1 MNKHLKL
8 FSALLVLMLFA
19 PVSMFVCPADAEAA
33 QTLVENSW
41 RYEGGQLVSDDASS
55 EEDGIALLSMDALPD
70 GVTAQGIDVS
80 EHQGRIDWDAVK
92 ASGIDFAILRVGFGA
107 PSFGGRVDY
116 QFNRNIS
123 ECERLGIP
131 YGVYV
136 YSYAF
141 DNQQAADEASM
152 VINCLSGHNP
162 RLPVYYDLEDNSII
176 ANGRQTG
183 IALRAQVFCNRISAA
198 GYEPGI
204 YASLNWFNNILT
216 DSVFKSSSWDHWI
229 AQYNSQCDYTGNYS
243 FWQYKSNG
251 KVPGI
256 NGNVDMN
263 YAYVDVSLY
272 HWQLIDST
280 WYYAASN
287 GKAYTGWLFQSG
299 TWYWLEPDV
308 GGAMATGLHEC
319 NGSLYWF
326 NSSGAMATGWQ
337 NIDGKYYFLKDSGA
351 MEGTTFT
358 KDETQYTINADG
370 SLANAKKK
378 KNTGGGAYTLAFLD
392 ADTQAMADS
401 LNELK
406 ADAFDGDEEEDY
418 YDDDKKDYD
427 KDASFILNGKLQQ
440 IAEHRLAM
448 ARSKGYGSS
457 RIPDEGTLDDYL
469 KSIGESTARRHTEIY
484 LINCDDVTQAEE
496 KLLRNHDSDE
506 KKRVDR
512 VIYYKEMGVAHQ
524 QVGDKHY
531 YMIILMR

>member
-1 MNKHLKL
+1 MKDRNLWMKKEEKRTAPGLKGALKAVLGHKIVRLAGIAGVSLL
-8 FSALLVLMLFA
+8 FSA
-19 PVSMFVCPADAEAA
+19 SAA
-33 QTLVENSW
+33 QTVLADDAGVWQPVENGYYLVGMDGSYLTGW
-41 RYEGGQLVSDDASS
+41 QQMGGKWYLLGA
-55 EEDGIALLSMDALPD
+55 DGLMKT
-70 GVTAQGIDVS
+70 GWEQ
-80 EHQGRIDWDAVK
+80 E
-92 ASGIDFAILRVGFGA
+92 
-107 PSFGGRVDY
+107 
-116 QFNRNIS
+116 
-123 ECERLGIP
+123 
-131 YGVYV
+131 
-136 YSYAF
+136 
-141 DNQQAADEASM
+141 
-152 VINCLSGHNP
+152 
-162 RLPVYYDLEDNSII
+162 
-176 ANGRQTG
+176 NG
-183 IALRAQVFCNRISAA
+183 
-198 GYEPGI
+198 
-204 YASLNWFNNILT
+204 
-216 DSVFKSSSWDHWI
+216 
-229 AQYNSQCDYTGNYS
+229 
-243 FWQYKSNG
+243 
-251 KVPGI
+251 
-256 NGNVDMN
+256 
-263 YAYVDVSLY
+263 
-272 HWQLIDST
+272 T
-280 WYYAASN
+280 WYYLQ
-287 GKAYTGWLFQSG
+287 G
-299 TWYWLEPDV
+299 D
-308 GGAMATGLHEC
+308 
-319 NGSLYWF
+319 
-326 NSSGAMATGWQ
+326 GAMATGWQ

-401 LNELK
+401 LNELT

>member
-1 MNKHLKL
+1 MKDRNLWMKKEEKRTAPGLKGALKAVLGHKIVRLAGIAGVSLL
-8 FSALLVLMLFA
+8 FSA
-19 PVSMFVCPADAEAA
+19 SAA
-33 QTLVENSW
+33 QTVLADDAGVWQPVENGYYLVGMDGSYLTGW
-41 RYEGGQLVSDDASS
+41 QQMGGKWYLLGA
-55 EEDGIALLSMDALPD
+55 DGLMKT
-70 GVTAQGIDVS
+70 GWEQ
-80 EHQGRIDWDAVK
+80 E
-92 ASGIDFAILRVGFGA
+92 
-107 PSFGGRVDY
+107 
-116 QFNRNIS
+116 
-123 ECERLGIP
+123 
-131 YGVYV
+131 
-136 YSYAF
+136 
-141 DNQQAADEASM
+141 
-152 VINCLSGHNP
+152 
-162 RLPVYYDLEDNSII
+162 
-176 ANGRQTG
+176 NG
-183 IALRAQVFCNRISAA
+183 
-198 GYEPGI
+198 
-204 YASLNWFNNILT
+204 
-216 DSVFKSSSWDHWI
+216 
-229 AQYNSQCDYTGNYS
+229 
-243 FWQYKSNG
+243 
-251 KVPGI
+251 
-256 NGNVDMN
+256 
-263 YAYVDVSLY
+263 
-272 HWQLIDST
+272 T
-280 WYYAASN
+280 WYYLQ
-287 GKAYTGWLFQSG
+287 G
-299 TWYWLEPDV
+299 D
-308 GGAMATGLHEC
+308 
-319 NGSLYWF
+319 
-326 NSSGAMATGWQ
+326 GAMATGWQ

-351 MEGTTFT
+351 MEGATFT

-392 ADTQAMADS
+392 GDTQAMAGS

>member
-1 MNKHLKL
+1 MKDRNLWMKKEEKRTAPGLKRALKAVLGHKIVRLAGIAGVSLL
-8 FSALLVLMLFA
+8 FSA
-19 PVSMFVCPADAEAA
+19 SGA
-33 QTLVENSW
+33 QTVLADDAGVWQPVENGYYLVGMDGSYLTGW
-41 RYEGGQLVSDDASS
+41 QQMGGKWYLLGA
-55 EEDGIALLSMDALPD
+55 DGLMKT
-70 GVTAQGIDVS
+70 GWEQ
-80 EHQGRIDWDAVK
+80 E
-92 ASGIDFAILRVGFGA
+92 
-107 PSFGGRVDY
+107 
-116 QFNRNIS
+116 
-123 ECERLGIP
+123 
-131 YGVYV
+131 
-136 YSYAF
+136 
-141 DNQQAADEASM
+141 
-152 VINCLSGHNP
+152 
-162 RLPVYYDLEDNSII
+162 
-176 ANGRQTG
+176 NG
-183 IALRAQVFCNRISAA
+183 
-198 GYEPGI
+198 
-204 YASLNWFNNILT
+204 
-216 DSVFKSSSWDHWI
+216 
-229 AQYNSQCDYTGNYS
+229 
-243 FWQYKSNG
+243 
-251 KVPGI
+251 
-256 NGNVDMN
+256 
-263 YAYVDVSLY
+263 
-272 HWQLIDST
+272 T
-280 WYYAASN
+280 WYYLQ
-287 GKAYTGWLFQSG
+287 G
-299 TWYWLEPDV
+299 D
-308 GGAMATGLHEC
+308 GAMV
-319 NGSLYWF
+319 
-326 NSSGAMATGWQ
+326 TGWQ

>member
-1 MNKHLKL
+1 MKDRNLWMKKEEKRTAPGLKRALKAVLGHKIVRLAGIAGVSLL
-8 FSALLVLMLFA
+8 FSA
-19 PVSMFVCPADAEAA
+19 SAA
-33 QTLVENSW
+33 QTVLADDAGVWQPVENGYYLVGMDGSYLTGW
-41 RYEGGQLVSDDASS
+41 QQMGGKWYLLGA
-55 EEDGIALLSMDALPD
+55 DGLMKT
-70 GVTAQGIDVS
+70 GWEQ
-80 EHQGRIDWDAVK
+80 E
-92 ASGIDFAILRVGFGA
+92 
-107 PSFGGRVDY
+107 
-116 QFNRNIS
+116 
-123 ECERLGIP
+123 
-131 YGVYV
+131 
-136 YSYAF
+136 
-141 DNQQAADEASM
+141 
-152 VINCLSGHNP
+152 
-162 RLPVYYDLEDNSII
+162 
-176 ANGRQTG
+176 NG
-183 IALRAQVFCNRISAA
+183 
-198 GYEPGI
+198 
-204 YASLNWFNNILT
+204 
-216 DSVFKSSSWDHWI
+216 
-229 AQYNSQCDYTGNYS
+229 
-243 FWQYKSNG
+243 
-251 KVPGI
+251 
-256 NGNVDMN
+256 
-263 YAYVDVSLY
+263 
-272 HWQLIDST
+272 T
-280 WYYAASN
+280 WYYLQ
-287 GKAYTGWLFQSG
+287 G
-299 TWYWLEPDV
+299 D
-308 GGAMATGLHEC
+308 
-319 NGSLYWF
+319 
-326 NSSGAMATGWQ
+326 GAMATGWQ

-392 ADTQAMADS
+392 VDTQAMADS

>member
-1 MNKHLKL
+1 MKDRNLWMKKEEKRTAPGLKRALKAVLGHKIVRLAGIAGVSLL
-8 FSALLVLMLFA
+8 FSA
-19 PVSMFVCPADAEAA
+19 SAA
-33 QTLVENSW
+33 QTVLAYDAGVWQPVENGYYLVGMDGSYLTGW
-41 RYEGGQLVSDDASS
+41 QQMGGKWYLLGA
-55 EEDGIALLSMDALPD
+55 DGLMKT
-70 GVTAQGIDVS
+70 GWEQ
-80 EHQGRIDWDAVK
+80 E
-92 ASGIDFAILRVGFGA
+92 
-107 PSFGGRVDY
+107 
-116 QFNRNIS
+116 
-123 ECERLGIP
+123 
-131 YGVYV
+131 
-136 YSYAF
+136 
-141 DNQQAADEASM
+141 
-152 VINCLSGHNP
+152 
-162 RLPVYYDLEDNSII
+162 
-176 ANGRQTG
+176 NG
-183 IALRAQVFCNRISAA
+183 
-198 GYEPGI
+198 
-204 YASLNWFNNILT
+204 
-216 DSVFKSSSWDHWI
+216 
-229 AQYNSQCDYTGNYS
+229 
-243 FWQYKSNG
+243 
-251 KVPGI
+251 
-256 NGNVDMN
+256 
-263 YAYVDVSLY
+263 
-272 HWQLIDST
+272 T
-280 WYYAASN
+280 WYYLQ
-287 GKAYTGWLFQSG
+287 G
-299 TWYWLEPDV
+299 D
-308 GGAMATGLHEC
+308 
-319 NGSLYWF
+319 
-326 NSSGAMATGWQ
+326 GAMATGWQ

>member
-1 MNKHLKL
+1 MKDRNLWMKKEEKRTAPGLKRALKAVLGHKIVRLAGIAGVSLL
-8 FSALLVLMLFA
+8 FSA
-19 PVSMFVCPADAEAA
+19 SAA
-33 QTLVENSW
+33 QTVLADDAGVWQPVENGYYLVGMDGSYLTGW
-41 RYEGGQLVSDDASS
+41 QQMGGKWYLLGA
-55 EEDGIALLSMDALPD
+55 DGLMKT
-70 GVTAQGIDVS
+70 GWEQ
-80 EHQGRIDWDAVK
+80 E
-92 ASGIDFAILRVGFGA
+92 
-107 PSFGGRVDY
+107 
-116 QFNRNIS
+116 
-123 ECERLGIP
+123 
-131 YGVYV
+131 
-136 YSYAF
+136 
-141 DNQQAADEASM
+141 
-152 VINCLSGHNP
+152 
-162 RLPVYYDLEDNSII
+162 
-176 ANGRQTG
+176 NG
-183 IALRAQVFCNRISAA
+183 
-198 GYEPGI
+198 
-204 YASLNWFNNILT
+204 
-216 DSVFKSSSWDHWI
+216 
-229 AQYNSQCDYTGNYS
+229 
-243 FWQYKSNG
+243 
-251 KVPGI
+251 
-256 NGNVDMN
+256 
-263 YAYVDVSLY
+263 
-272 HWQLIDST
+272 T
-280 WYYAASN
+280 WYYLQ
-287 GKAYTGWLFQSG
+287 G
-299 TWYWLEPDV
+299 D
-308 GGAMATGLHEC
+308 
-319 NGSLYWF
+319 
-326 NSSGAMATGWQ
+326 GAMATGWQ

-440 IAEHRLAM
+440 IAEHRLAI

>member
-1 MNKHLKL
+1 MKDRNLWMKKEEKRTAPGLKRALKAVLGHKIVRLAGIAGVSLL
-8 FSALLVLMLFA
+8 FSA
-19 PVSMFVCPADAEAA
+19 SAA
-33 QTLVENSW
+33 QTVLADDAGVWQPVENGYYLVGMDGSYLTGW
-41 RYEGGQLVSDDASS
+41 QQMGGKWYLLGA
-55 EEDGIALLSMDALPD
+55 DGLM
-70 GVTAQGIDVS
+70 
-80 EHQGRIDWDAVK
+80 K
-92 ASGIDFAILRVGFGA
+92 
-107 PSFGGRVDY
+107 
-116 QFNRNIS
+116 
-123 ECERLGIP
+123 
-131 YGVYV
+131 
-136 YSYAF
+136 
-141 DNQQAADEASM
+141 
-152 VINCLSGHNP
+152 
-162 RLPVYYDLEDNSII
+162 
-176 ANGRQTG
+176 TG
-183 IALRAQVFCNRISAA
+183 WEQEK
-198 GYEPGI
+198 G
-204 YASLNWFNNILT
+204 
-216 DSVFKSSSWDHWI
+216 
-229 AQYNSQCDYTGNYS
+229 
-243 FWQYKSNG
+243 
-251 KVPGI
+251 
-256 NGNVDMN
+256 
-263 YAYVDVSLY
+263 
-272 HWQLIDST
+272 T
-280 WYYAASN
+280 WYYLQ
-287 GKAYTGWLFQSG
+287 G
-299 TWYWLEPDV
+299 D
-308 GGAMATGLHEC
+308 
-319 NGSLYWF
+319 
-326 NSSGAMATGWQ
+326 GAMATGWQ

-392 ADTQAMADS
+392 ADSQAMADS

>member
-1 MNKHLKL
+1 MDPINKHKEERGQRMKDRNLWMKKEEKRTAPGLKRALKAVLGHKIVRLAGIAGVSLL
-8 FSALLVLMLFA
+8 FSA
-19 PVSMFVCPADAEAA
+19 SAA
-33 QTLVENSW
+33 QTVLADDAGVWQPVENGYYLVGMDGSYLTGW
-41 RYEGGQLVSDDASS
+41 QQMGGKWYLLGA
-55 EEDGIALLSMDALPD
+55 DGLMKT
-70 GVTAQGIDVS
+70 GWEQ
-80 EHQGRIDWDAVK
+80 E
-92 ASGIDFAILRVGFGA
+92 
-107 PSFGGRVDY
+107 
-116 QFNRNIS
+116 
-123 ECERLGIP
+123 
-131 YGVYV
+131 
-136 YSYAF
+136 
-141 DNQQAADEASM
+141 
-152 VINCLSGHNP
+152 
-162 RLPVYYDLEDNSII
+162 
-176 ANGRQTG
+176 NG
-183 IALRAQVFCNRISAA
+183 
-198 GYEPGI
+198 
-204 YASLNWFNNILT
+204 
-216 DSVFKSSSWDHWI
+216 
-229 AQYNSQCDYTGNYS
+229 
-243 FWQYKSNG
+243 
-251 KVPGI
+251 
-256 NGNVDMN
+256 
-263 YAYVDVSLY
+263 
-272 HWQLIDST
+272 T
-280 WYYAASN
+280 WYYLQ
-287 GKAYTGWLFQSG
+287 G
-299 TWYWLEPDV
+299 D
-308 GGAMATGLHEC
+308 
-319 NGSLYWF
+319 
-326 NSSGAMATGWQ
+326 GAMATGWQ

>member
-1 MNKHLKL
+1 MKDRKLWMKKEEKRTAPGLKRALKAVLGHKIVRLAGIAGVSLL
-8 FSALLVLMLFA
+8 FSA
-19 PVSMFVCPADAEAA
+19 SAA
-33 QTLVENSW
+33 QTVLADDAGVWQPVENGYYLVGMDGSYLTGW
-41 RYEGGQLVSDDASS
+41 QQMGGKWYLLGA
-55 EEDGIALLSMDALPD
+55 DGLMKT
-70 GVTAQGIDVS
+70 GWEQ
-80 EHQGRIDWDAVK
+80 E
-92 ASGIDFAILRVGFGA
+92 
-107 PSFGGRVDY
+107 
-116 QFNRNIS
+116 
-123 ECERLGIP
+123 
-131 YGVYV
+131 
-136 YSYAF
+136 
-141 DNQQAADEASM
+141 
-152 VINCLSGHNP
+152 
-162 RLPVYYDLEDNSII
+162 
-176 ANGRQTG
+176 NG
-183 IALRAQVFCNRISAA
+183 
-198 GYEPGI
+198 
-204 YASLNWFNNILT
+204 
-216 DSVFKSSSWDHWI
+216 
-229 AQYNSQCDYTGNYS
+229 
-243 FWQYKSNG
+243 
-251 KVPGI
+251 
-256 NGNVDMN
+256 
-263 YAYVDVSLY
+263 
-272 HWQLIDST
+272 T
-280 WYYAASN
+280 WYYLQ
-287 GKAYTGWLFQSG
+287 G
-299 TWYWLEPDV
+299 D
-308 GGAMATGLHEC
+308 
-319 NGSLYWF
+319 
-326 NSSGAMATGWQ
+326 GAMATGWQ

-370 SLANAKKK
+370 SLANTKKK

-392 ADTQAMADS
+392 GDTQAMADS

>member
-1 MNKHLKL
+1 MKDRNLWMKKEEKRTAPGLKRALKAVLGHKIVRLAGIAGVSLL
-8 FSALLVLMLFA
+8 FSA
-19 PVSMFVCPADAEAA
+19 SAA
-33 QTLVENSW
+33 QTVLADDAGVWQPVENGYYLVGMDGSYLTGW
-41 RYEGGQLVSDDASS
+41 QQMGGKWYLLGA
-55 EEDGIALLSMDALPD
+55 DGLMKT
-70 GVTAQGIDVS
+70 GWEQ
-80 EHQGRIDWDAVK
+80 E
-92 ASGIDFAILRVGFGA
+92 
-107 PSFGGRVDY
+107 
-116 QFNRNIS
+116 
-123 ECERLGIP
+123 
-131 YGVYV
+131 
-136 YSYAF
+136 
-141 DNQQAADEASM
+141 
-152 VINCLSGHNP
+152 
-162 RLPVYYDLEDNSII
+162 
-176 ANGRQTG
+176 NG
-183 IALRAQVFCNRISAA
+183 
-198 GYEPGI
+198 
-204 YASLNWFNNILT
+204 
-216 DSVFKSSSWDHWI
+216 
-229 AQYNSQCDYTGNYS
+229 
-243 FWQYKSNG
+243 
-251 KVPGI
+251 
-256 NGNVDMN
+256 
-263 YAYVDVSLY
+263 
-272 HWQLIDST
+272 T
-280 WYYAASN
+280 WYYLQ
-287 GKAYTGWLFQSG
+287 G
-299 TWYWLEPDV
+299 D
-308 GGAMATGLHEC
+308 
-319 NGSLYWF
+319 
-326 NSSGAMATGWQ
+326 GAMATGWQ

-469 KSIGESTARRHTEIY
+469 KSIGEGTARRHTEIY

>member
-1 MNKHLKL
+1 MKDRKLWMKKEEKRTAPGLKRALKAVLGHKIVRLAGIAGVSLL
-8 FSALLVLMLFA
+8 FSA
-19 PVSMFVCPADAEAA
+19 SAA
-33 QTLVENSW
+33 QTVLADDAGVWQPVENGYYLVGMDGSYLTGW
-41 RYEGGQLVSDDASS
+41 QQMGGKWYLLGA
-55 EEDGIALLSMDALPD
+55 DGLMKT
-70 GVTAQGIDVS
+70 GWEQ
-80 EHQGRIDWDAVK
+80 E
-92 ASGIDFAILRVGFGA
+92 
-107 PSFGGRVDY
+107 
-116 QFNRNIS
+116 
-123 ECERLGIP
+123 
-131 YGVYV
+131 
-136 YSYAF
+136 
-141 DNQQAADEASM
+141 
-152 VINCLSGHNP
+152 
-162 RLPVYYDLEDNSII
+162 
-176 ANGRQTG
+176 NG
-183 IALRAQVFCNRISAA
+183 
-198 GYEPGI
+198 
-204 YASLNWFNNILT
+204 
-216 DSVFKSSSWDHWI
+216 
-229 AQYNSQCDYTGNYS
+229 
-243 FWQYKSNG
+243 
-251 KVPGI
+251 
-256 NGNVDMN
+256 
-263 YAYVDVSLY
+263 
-272 HWQLIDST
+272 T
-280 WYYAASN
+280 WYYLQ
-287 GKAYTGWLFQSG
+287 G
-299 TWYWLEPDV
+299 D
-308 GGAMATGLHEC
+308 
-319 NGSLYWF
+319 
-326 NSSGAMATGWQ
+326 GAMATGWQ

-392 ADTQAMADS
+392 GDTQAMADS

>member
-1 MNKHLKL
+1 MNPINKHEEERGQRMKDRNLWMKKEEKRTAPGLKRALKAVLGHKIVRLAGIAGVSLL
-8 FSALLVLMLFA
+8 FSA
-19 PVSMFVCPADAEAA
+19 SAA
-33 QTLVENSW
+33 QTVLADDAGVWQPVENGYYLVGMDGSYLTGW
-41 RYEGGQLVSDDASS
+41 QQMGGKWYLLGA
-55 EEDGIALLSMDALPD
+55 DGLMKT
-70 GVTAQGIDVS
+70 GWEQ
-80 EHQGRIDWDAVK
+80 E
-92 ASGIDFAILRVGFGA
+92 
-107 PSFGGRVDY
+107 
-116 QFNRNIS
+116 
-123 ECERLGIP
+123 
-131 YGVYV
+131 
-136 YSYAF
+136 
-141 DNQQAADEASM
+141 
-152 VINCLSGHNP
+152 
-162 RLPVYYDLEDNSII
+162 
-176 ANGRQTG
+176 NG
-183 IALRAQVFCNRISAA
+183 
-198 GYEPGI
+198 
-204 YASLNWFNNILT
+204 
-216 DSVFKSSSWDHWI
+216 
-229 AQYNSQCDYTGNYS
+229 
-243 FWQYKSNG
+243 
-251 KVPGI
+251 
-256 NGNVDMN
+256 
-263 YAYVDVSLY
+263 
-272 HWQLIDST
+272 T
-280 WYYAASN
+280 WYYLQ
-287 GKAYTGWLFQSG
+287 G
-299 TWYWLEPDV
+299 D
-308 GGAMATGLHEC
+308 
-319 NGSLYWF
+319 
-326 NSSGAMATGWQ
+326 GAMATGWQ

-392 ADTQAMADS
+392 GDTQAMADS

>member
-1 MNKHLKL
+1 MKDRDLRMKKEEKRTAPWLKWVLKVVLEHKIVRLAGIAGVSLL
-8 FSALLVLMLFA
+8 FSA
-19 PVSMFVCPADAEAA
+19 SAA
-33 QTLVENSW
+33 QTVFADDAGVWQPVENGYYLVGMDGSYLTGW
-41 RYEGGQLVSDDASS
+41 QQMGGKWYLLGA
-55 EEDGIALLSMDALPD
+55 DGLM
-70 GVTAQGIDVS
+70 
-80 EHQGRIDWDAVK
+80 K
-92 ASGIDFAILRVGFGA
+92 
-107 PSFGGRVDY
+107 
-116 QFNRNIS
+116 
-123 ECERLGIP
+123 
-131 YGVYV
+131 
-136 YSYAF
+136 
-141 DNQQAADEASM
+141 
-152 VINCLSGHNP
+152 
-162 RLPVYYDLEDNSII
+162 
-176 ANGRQTG
+176 TG
-183 IALRAQVFCNRISAA
+183 
-198 GYEPGI
+198 
-204 YASLNWFNNILT
+204 
-216 DSVFKSSSWDHWI
+216 
-229 AQYNSQCDYTGNYS
+229 
-243 FWQYKSNG
+243 WQRENE
-251 KVPGI
+251 
-256 NGNVDMN
+256 
-263 YAYVDVSLY
+263 
-272 HWQLIDST
+272 T
-280 WYYAASN
+280 WYYLQ
-287 GKAYTGWLFQSG
+287 G
-299 TWYWLEPDV
+299 D
-308 GGAMATGLHEC
+308 
-319 NGSLYWF
+319 
-326 NSSGAMATGWQ
+326 GAMATGWQ

-392 ADTQAMADS
+392 ADTQAMVDS

-512 VIYYKEMGVAHQ
+512 VVYYKEMGVAHQ

>member
-1 MNKHLKL
+1 MKDRNLWMKKEEKRTAPGLKRALKVVLGHKIVRLAGIAGVSLL
-8 FSALLVLMLFA
+8 FSA
-19 PVSMFVCPADAEAA
+19 SAA
-33 QTLVENSW
+33 QTVLADDAGVWQPVENGYYLVGMDGSYLTGW
-41 RYEGGQLVSDDASS
+41 QQMGGKWY
-55 EEDGIALLSMDALPD
+55 LL
-70 GVTAQGIDVS
+70 
-80 EHQGRIDWDAVK
+80 
-92 ASGIDFAILRVGFGA
+92 GA
-107 PSFGGRVDY
+107 DSLMKTGWE
-116 QFNRNIS
+116 Q
-123 ECERLGIP
+123 E
-131 YGVYV
+131 
-136 YSYAF
+136 
-141 DNQQAADEASM
+141 
-152 VINCLSGHNP
+152 
-162 RLPVYYDLEDNSII
+162 
-176 ANGRQTG
+176 NG
-183 IALRAQVFCNRISAA
+183 
-198 GYEPGI
+198 
-204 YASLNWFNNILT
+204 
-216 DSVFKSSSWDHWI
+216 
-229 AQYNSQCDYTGNYS
+229 
-243 FWQYKSNG
+243 
-251 KVPGI
+251 
-256 NGNVDMN
+256 
-263 YAYVDVSLY
+263 
-272 HWQLIDST
+272 T
-280 WYYAASN
+280 WYYLQ
-287 GKAYTGWLFQSG
+287 G
-299 TWYWLEPDV
+299 D
-308 GGAMATGLHEC
+308 
-319 NGSLYWF
+319 
-326 NSSGAMATGWQ
+326 GAMATGWQ

>member
-1 MNKHLKL
+1 MKDRNLWMKKEEKRTAPGLKRALKAVLGHKIVRLAGIAGVSLL
-8 FSALLVLMLFA
+8 FSA
-19 PVSMFVCPADAEAA
+19 SAA
-33 QTLVENSW
+33 QTVLADDMGVWQPVENGYYLVGMDGSYLTGW
-41 RYEGGQLVSDDASS
+41 QQMGGKWYLLGA
-55 EEDGIALLSMDALPD
+55 DGLMKT
-70 GVTAQGIDVS
+70 GWEQ
-80 EHQGRIDWDAVK
+80 E
-92 ASGIDFAILRVGFGA
+92 
-107 PSFGGRVDY
+107 
-116 QFNRNIS
+116 
-123 ECERLGIP
+123 
-131 YGVYV
+131 
-136 YSYAF
+136 
-141 DNQQAADEASM
+141 
-152 VINCLSGHNP
+152 
-162 RLPVYYDLEDNSII
+162 
-176 ANGRQTG
+176 NG
-183 IALRAQVFCNRISAA
+183 
-198 GYEPGI
+198 
-204 YASLNWFNNILT
+204 
-216 DSVFKSSSWDHWI
+216 
-229 AQYNSQCDYTGNYS
+229 
-243 FWQYKSNG
+243 
-251 KVPGI
+251 
-256 NGNVDMN
+256 
-263 YAYVDVSLY
+263 
-272 HWQLIDST
+272 T
-280 WYYAASN
+280 WYYLQ
-287 GKAYTGWLFQSG
+287 G
-299 TWYWLEPDV
+299 D
-308 GGAMATGLHEC
+308 
-319 NGSLYWF
+319 
-326 NSSGAMATGWQ
+326 GAMATGWQ

-392 ADTQAMADS
+392 GDTQAMADS

>member
-1 MNKHLKL
+1 MKDRNLWMKKEEKRTAPGLTRALKAVLGHKIVRLAGIAGVSLL
-8 FSALLVLMLFA
+8 FSA
-19 PVSMFVCPADAEAA
+19 SAA
-33 QTLVENSW
+33 QTVLADDAGVWQPVENGYYLVGMDGSYLTGW
-41 RYEGGQLVSDDASS
+41 QQMGGKWYLLGA
-55 EEDGIALLSMDALPD
+55 DGLMKT
-70 GVTAQGIDVS
+70 GWEQ
-80 EHQGRIDWDAVK
+80 E
-92 ASGIDFAILRVGFGA
+92 
-107 PSFGGRVDY
+107 
-116 QFNRNIS
+116 
-123 ECERLGIP
+123 
-131 YGVYV
+131 
-136 YSYAF
+136 
-141 DNQQAADEASM
+141 
-152 VINCLSGHNP
+152 
-162 RLPVYYDLEDNSII
+162 
-176 ANGRQTG
+176 NG
-183 IALRAQVFCNRISAA
+183 
-198 GYEPGI
+198 
-204 YASLNWFNNILT
+204 
-216 DSVFKSSSWDHWI
+216 
-229 AQYNSQCDYTGNYS
+229 
-243 FWQYKSNG
+243 
-251 KVPGI
+251 
-256 NGNVDMN
+256 
-263 YAYVDVSLY
+263 
-272 HWQLIDST
+272 T
-280 WYYAASN
+280 WYYLQ
-287 GKAYTGWLFQSG
+287 G
-299 TWYWLEPDV
+299 D
-308 GGAMATGLHEC
+308 GAMAI
-319 NGSLYWF
+319 
-326 NSSGAMATGWQ
+326 GWQ

-392 ADTQAMADS
+392 ADTQAMADG

-406 ADAFDGDEEEDY
+406 ADAFGGDEEEDY

>member
-1 MNKHLKL
+1 MKDRNLWMKKEEKRTAPGLKRALKAVLGHKIVRLAGIAGVSLL
-8 FSALLVLMLFA
+8 FSA
-19 PVSMFVCPADAEAA
+19 SAA
-33 QTLVENSW
+33 QTVLADDAGVWQPVENGYYLVGMDGSYLTGW
-41 RYEGGQLVSDDASS
+41 QQMGGKWYLLGA
-55 EEDGIALLSMDALPD
+55 DGLMKT
-70 GVTAQGIDVS
+70 GWEQ
-80 EHQGRIDWDAVK
+80 E
-92 ASGIDFAILRVGFGA
+92 
-107 PSFGGRVDY
+107 
-116 QFNRNIS
+116 
-123 ECERLGIP
+123 
-131 YGVYV
+131 
-136 YSYAF
+136 
-141 DNQQAADEASM
+141 
-152 VINCLSGHNP
+152 
-162 RLPVYYDLEDNSII
+162 
-176 ANGRQTG
+176 NG
-183 IALRAQVFCNRISAA
+183 
-198 GYEPGI
+198 
-204 YASLNWFNNILT
+204 
-216 DSVFKSSSWDHWI
+216 
-229 AQYNSQCDYTGNYS
+229 
-243 FWQYKSNG
+243 
-251 KVPGI
+251 
-256 NGNVDMN
+256 
-263 YAYVDVSLY
+263 
-272 HWQLIDST
+272 T
-280 WYYAASN
+280 WYYLQ
-287 GKAYTGWLFQSG
+287 G
-299 TWYWLEPDV
+299 D
-308 GGAMATGLHEC
+308 
-319 NGSLYWF
+319 
-326 NSSGAMATGWQ
+326 GAMATGWQ

-512 VIYYKEMGVAHQ
+512 VIYYKKMGVAHQ

>member
-1 MNKHLKL
+1 MKDRNLWMKKEEKRTAPGLKRALKAVLGHKIVRLAGIAGVSLL
-8 FSALLVLMLFA
+8 FSA
-19 PVSMFVCPADAEAA
+19 SAA
-33 QTLVENSW
+33 QTVLADDAGVWQPVENGYYLVGMDGSYLTGW
-41 RYEGGQLVSDDASS
+41 QQMGGKWYLLGA
-55 EEDGIALLSMDALPD
+55 DGLMKT
-70 GVTAQGIDVS
+70 GWEQ
-80 EHQGRIDWDAVK
+80 E
-92 ASGIDFAILRVGFGA
+92 
-107 PSFGGRVDY
+107 
-116 QFNRNIS
+116 
-123 ECERLGIP
+123 
-131 YGVYV
+131 
-136 YSYAF
+136 
-141 DNQQAADEASM
+141 
-152 VINCLSGHNP
+152 
-162 RLPVYYDLEDNSII
+162 
-176 ANGRQTG
+176 NG
-183 IALRAQVFCNRISAA
+183 
-198 GYEPGI
+198 
-204 YASLNWFNNILT
+204 
-216 DSVFKSSSWDHWI
+216 
-229 AQYNSQCDYTGNYS
+229 
-243 FWQYKSNG
+243 
-251 KVPGI
+251 
-256 NGNVDMN
+256 
-263 YAYVDVSLY
+263 
-272 HWQLIDST
+272 T
-280 WYYAASN
+280 WYYLQ
-287 GKAYTGWLFQSG
+287 G
-299 TWYWLEPDV
+299 D
-308 GGAMATGLHEC
+308 
-319 NGSLYWF
+319 
-326 NSSGAMATGWQ
+326 GAMATGWQ

-531 YMIILMR
+531 YTIILMR

>member
-1 MNKHLKL
+1 MKDRNLWMKKEEKRTAPGLKRALKAVLGHKIVRLAGIAGVSLL
-8 FSALLVLMLFA
+8 FSA
-19 PVSMFVCPADAEAA
+19 SAA
-33 QTLVENSW
+33 QTVLADDAGVWQPVENGYYLVGMDGSYLTGW
-41 RYEGGQLVSDDASS
+41 QQMGGKWYLLGA
-55 EEDGIALLSMDALPD
+55 DGLMKT
-70 GVTAQGIDVS
+70 GWEQ
-80 EHQGRIDWDAVK
+80 E
-92 ASGIDFAILRVGFGA
+92 
-107 PSFGGRVDY
+107 
-116 QFNRNIS
+116 
-123 ECERLGIP
+123 
-131 YGVYV
+131 
-136 YSYAF
+136 
-141 DNQQAADEASM
+141 
-152 VINCLSGHNP
+152 
-162 RLPVYYDLEDNSII
+162 
-176 ANGRQTG
+176 NG
-183 IALRAQVFCNRISAA
+183 
-198 GYEPGI
+198 
-204 YASLNWFNNILT
+204 
-216 DSVFKSSSWDHWI
+216 
-229 AQYNSQCDYTGNYS
+229 
-243 FWQYKSNG
+243 
-251 KVPGI
+251 
-256 NGNVDMN
+256 
-263 YAYVDVSLY
+263 
-272 HWQLIDST
+272 T
-280 WYYAASN
+280 WYYLQ
-287 GKAYTGWLFQSG
+287 G
-299 TWYWLEPDV
+299 D
-308 GGAMATGLHEC
+308 
-319 NGSLYWF
+319 
-326 NSSGAMATGWQ
+326 GAMATGWQ

-392 ADTQAMADS
+392 GDTQAMGDS

>member
-1 MNKHLKL
+1 MKDRNLWMKKEEKRTAPGLKRALKAVLGHKIVRLAGIAGVSLL
-8 FSALLVLMLFA
+8 FSA
-19 PVSMFVCPADAEAA
+19 SAA
-33 QTLVENSW
+33 QTVLAADAGVWQPVENGYYLVGMDGSYLTGW
-41 RYEGGQLVSDDASS
+41 QQMGGKWYLLGA
-55 EEDGIALLSMDALPD
+55 DGLMKT
-70 GVTAQGIDVS
+70 GWEQ
-80 EHQGRIDWDAVK
+80 E
-92 ASGIDFAILRVGFGA
+92 
-107 PSFGGRVDY
+107 
-116 QFNRNIS
+116 
-123 ECERLGIP
+123 
-131 YGVYV
+131 
-136 YSYAF
+136 
-141 DNQQAADEASM
+141 
-152 VINCLSGHNP
+152 
-162 RLPVYYDLEDNSII
+162 
-176 ANGRQTG
+176 NG
-183 IALRAQVFCNRISAA
+183 
-198 GYEPGI
+198 
-204 YASLNWFNNILT
+204 
-216 DSVFKSSSWDHWI
+216 
-229 AQYNSQCDYTGNYS
+229 
-243 FWQYKSNG
+243 
-251 KVPGI
+251 
-256 NGNVDMN
+256 
-263 YAYVDVSLY
+263 
-272 HWQLIDST
+272 T
-280 WYYAASN
+280 WYYLQ
-287 GKAYTGWLFQSG
+287 G
-299 TWYWLEPDV
+299 D
-308 GGAMATGLHEC
+308 
-319 NGSLYWF
+319 
-326 NSSGAMATGWQ
+326 GAMATGWQ

-392 ADTQAMADS
+392 GDTQAMADS

>member
-1 MNKHLKL
+1 MKDGSLWMKKEEKRTAPGLKRALKAVLGHKIVRLAGIAGVSLL
-8 FSALLVLMLFA
+8 FSA
-19 PVSMFVCPADAEAA
+19 SAA
-33 QTLVENSW
+33 QTVLADDAGVWQPVENGYYLVGMDGSYLTGW
-41 RYEGGQLVSDDASS
+41 QQMGGKWY
-55 EEDGIALLSMDALPD
+55 LL
-70 GVTAQGIDVS
+70 
-80 EHQGRIDWDAVK
+80 
-92 ASGIDFAILRVGFGA
+92 GA
-107 PSFGGRVDY
+107 DSLMKTGWE
-116 QFNRNIS
+116 Q
-123 ECERLGIP
+123 E
-131 YGVYV
+131 
-136 YSYAF
+136 
-141 DNQQAADEASM
+141 
-152 VINCLSGHNP
+152 
-162 RLPVYYDLEDNSII
+162 
-176 ANGRQTG
+176 NG
-183 IALRAQVFCNRISAA
+183 
-198 GYEPGI
+198 
-204 YASLNWFNNILT
+204 
-216 DSVFKSSSWDHWI
+216 
-229 AQYNSQCDYTGNYS
+229 
-243 FWQYKSNG
+243 
-251 KVPGI
+251 
-256 NGNVDMN
+256 
-263 YAYVDVSLY
+263 
-272 HWQLIDST
+272 T
-280 WYYAASN
+280 WYYLQ
-287 GKAYTGWLFQSG
+287 G
-299 TWYWLEPDV
+299 D
-308 GGAMATGLHEC
+308 
-319 NGSLYWF
+319 
-326 NSSGAMATGWQ
+326 GAMATGWQ

-440 IAEHRLAM
+440 IAEHHLAM

>member
-1 MNKHLKL
+1 MKDRNLWMKKEEKRTAPGLKRALKAVLGHKIVRLAGIAGVSLL
-8 FSALLVLMLFA
+8 FSA
-19 PVSMFVCPADAEAA
+19 SAA
-33 QTLVENSW
+33 QTVLADDAGVWQPVENGYYLVGMDGSYLTGW
-41 RYEGGQLVSDDASS
+41 QQMGGKWYLLGA
-55 EEDGIALLSMDALPD
+55 DGLMKT
-70 GVTAQGIDVS
+70 GWEQ
-80 EHQGRIDWDAVK
+80 E
-92 ASGIDFAILRVGFGA
+92 
-107 PSFGGRVDY
+107 
-116 QFNRNIS
+116 
-123 ECERLGIP
+123 
-131 YGVYV
+131 
-136 YSYAF
+136 
-141 DNQQAADEASM
+141 
-152 VINCLSGHNP
+152 
-162 RLPVYYDLEDNSII
+162 
-176 ANGRQTG
+176 NG
-183 IALRAQVFCNRISAA
+183 
-198 GYEPGI
+198 
-204 YASLNWFNNILT
+204 
-216 DSVFKSSSWDHWI
+216 
-229 AQYNSQCDYTGNYS
+229 
-243 FWQYKSNG
+243 
-251 KVPGI
+251 
-256 NGNVDMN
+256 
-263 YAYVDVSLY
+263 
-272 HWQLIDST
+272 T
-280 WYYAASN
+280 WYYLQ
-287 GKAYTGWLFQSG
+287 G
-299 TWYWLEPDV
+299 D
-308 GGAMATGLHEC
+308 
-319 NGSLYWF
+319 
-326 NSSGAMATGWQ
+326 GAMATGWQ

-392 ADTQAMADS
+392 GDTQAMADS

-531 YMIILMR
+531 YMIILMRFQIFMRCYL

>member
-1 MNKHLKL
+1 MKDRNLWMKKEEKRTAPGLKRALKAVLGYKIVRLAGIAGVSLL
-8 FSALLVLMLFA
+8 FSA
-19 PVSMFVCPADAEAA
+19 SAA
-33 QTLVENSW
+33 QTVLADDAGIWQPVENGYYLVGMDGSYLTGW
-41 RYEGGQLVSDDASS
+41 QQMGGKWYLLGA
-55 EEDGIALLSMDALPD
+55 DGLMKT
-70 GVTAQGIDVS
+70 GWEQ
-80 EHQGRIDWDAVK
+80 E
-92 ASGIDFAILRVGFGA
+92 
-107 PSFGGRVDY
+107 
-116 QFNRNIS
+116 
-123 ECERLGIP
+123 
-131 YGVYV
+131 
-136 YSYAF
+136 
-141 DNQQAADEASM
+141 
-152 VINCLSGHNP
+152 
-162 RLPVYYDLEDNSII
+162 
-176 ANGRQTG
+176 NG
-183 IALRAQVFCNRISAA
+183 
-198 GYEPGI
+198 
-204 YASLNWFNNILT
+204 
-216 DSVFKSSSWDHWI
+216 
-229 AQYNSQCDYTGNYS
+229 
-243 FWQYKSNG
+243 
-251 KVPGI
+251 
-256 NGNVDMN
+256 
-263 YAYVDVSLY
+263 
-272 HWQLIDST
+272 T
-280 WYYAASN
+280 WYYLQ
-287 GKAYTGWLFQSG
+287 G
-299 TWYWLEPDV
+299 D
-308 GGAMATGLHEC
+308 
-319 NGSLYWF
+319 
-326 NSSGAMATGWQ
+326 GAMATGWQ

>member
-1 MNKHLKL
+1 MKDRNLWMKKEEKRTAPGLKRALKAVLGHKIVRLAGIAGVSLL
-8 FSALLVLMLFA
+8 FSA
-19 PVSMFVCPADAEAA
+19 SAA
-33 QTLVENSW
+33 QTVLADDAGVWQPVENGYYLVGMDGSYLTGW
-41 RYEGGQLVSDDASS
+41 QQMGGKWYLLGA
-55 EEDGIALLSMDALPD
+55 DGLMKT
-70 GVTAQGIDVS
+70 GWEQ
-80 EHQGRIDWDAVK
+80 E
-92 ASGIDFAILRVGFGA
+92 
-107 PSFGGRVDY
+107 
-116 QFNRNIS
+116 
-123 ECERLGIP
+123 
-131 YGVYV
+131 
-136 YSYAF
+136 
-141 DNQQAADEASM
+141 
-152 VINCLSGHNP
+152 
-162 RLPVYYDLEDNSII
+162 
-176 ANGRQTG
+176 NG
-183 IALRAQVFCNRISAA
+183 
-198 GYEPGI
+198 
-204 YASLNWFNNILT
+204 
-216 DSVFKSSSWDHWI
+216 
-229 AQYNSQCDYTGNYS
+229 
-243 FWQYKSNG
+243 
-251 KVPGI
+251 
-256 NGNVDMN
+256 
-263 YAYVDVSLY
+263 
-272 HWQLIDST
+272 T
-280 WYYAASN
+280 WYYLQ
-287 GKAYTGWLFQSG
+287 G
-299 TWYWLEPDV
+299 D
-308 GGAMATGLHEC
+308 
-319 NGSLYWF
+319 
-326 NSSGAMATGWQ
+326 GAMATGWQ

-351 MEGTTFT
+351 MEETTFT

-496 KLLRNHDSDE
+496 KLLRNHDCDE

>member
-1 MNKHLKL
+1 MKDRNLWMKKEEKRTAPGLKRALKAVLGHKIVRLAGIAGVSLL
-8 FSALLVLMLFA
+8 FSA
-19 PVSMFVCPADAEAA
+19 SAA
-33 QTLVENSW
+33 QTVLADDAGVWQPVENGYYLVGMDGSYLTGW
-41 RYEGGQLVSDDASS
+41 QQMGGKWYLLGA
-55 EEDGIALLSMDALPD
+55 DGLMKT
-70 GVTAQGIDVS
+70 GWEQ
-80 EHQGRIDWDAVK
+80 E
-92 ASGIDFAILRVGFGA
+92 
-107 PSFGGRVDY
+107 
-116 QFNRNIS
+116 
-123 ECERLGIP
+123 
-131 YGVYV
+131 
-136 YSYAF
+136 
-141 DNQQAADEASM
+141 
-152 VINCLSGHNP
+152 
-162 RLPVYYDLEDNSII
+162 
-176 ANGRQTG
+176 NG
-183 IALRAQVFCNRISAA
+183 
-198 GYEPGI
+198 
-204 YASLNWFNNILT
+204 
-216 DSVFKSSSWDHWI
+216 
-229 AQYNSQCDYTGNYS
+229 
-243 FWQYKSNG
+243 
-251 KVPGI
+251 
-256 NGNVDMN
+256 
-263 YAYVDVSLY
+263 
-272 HWQLIDST
+272 T
-280 WYYAASN
+280 WYYLQ
-287 GKAYTGWLFQSG
+287 G
-299 TWYWLEPDV
+299 D
-308 GGAMATGLHEC
+308 
-319 NGSLYWF
+319 
-326 NSSGAMATGWQ
+326 GAMATGWQ

-351 MEGTTFT
+351 MEETTFT

-531 YMIILMR
+531 YMIILMRSGAQSLYDRSKQA

>member
-1 MNKHLKL
+1 MKDRNLWMKKEEKRTAPGLKRVLKAVLGHKIVRLAGIAGVSLL
-8 FSALLVLMLFA
+8 FSA
-19 PVSMFVCPADAEAA
+19 SAA
-33 QTLVENSW
+33 QTVLADDAGVWQPVENGYYLVGMDGSYLTGW
-41 RYEGGQLVSDDASS
+41 QQMGGKWYLLGA
-55 EEDGIALLSMDALPD
+55 DGLMKM
-70 GVTAQGIDVS
+70 GWEQ
-80 EHQGRIDWDAVK
+80 E
-92 ASGIDFAILRVGFGA
+92 
-107 PSFGGRVDY
+107 
-116 QFNRNIS
+116 
-123 ECERLGIP
+123 
-131 YGVYV
+131 
-136 YSYAF
+136 
-141 DNQQAADEASM
+141 
-152 VINCLSGHNP
+152 
-162 RLPVYYDLEDNSII
+162 
-176 ANGRQTG
+176 NG
-183 IALRAQVFCNRISAA
+183 
-198 GYEPGI
+198 
-204 YASLNWFNNILT
+204 
-216 DSVFKSSSWDHWI
+216 
-229 AQYNSQCDYTGNYS
+229 
-243 FWQYKSNG
+243 
-251 KVPGI
+251 
-256 NGNVDMN
+256 
-263 YAYVDVSLY
+263 
-272 HWQLIDST
+272 T
-280 WYYAASN
+280 WYYLQ
-287 GKAYTGWLFQSG
+287 G
-299 TWYWLEPDV
+299 D
-308 GGAMATGLHEC
+308 GAMV
-319 NGSLYWF
+319 
-326 NSSGAMATGWQ
+326 TGWQ

-457 RIPDEGTLDDYL
+457 RIPYEGTLDDYL

>member
-1 MNKHLKL
+1 MKDRNLWMKKEEKRTAPGLKRALKAVLGHKIVRLAGIAGVSLL
-8 FSALLVLMLFA
+8 FSA
-19 PVSMFVCPADAEAA
+19 SAA
-33 QTLVENSW
+33 QTVLADDAGVWQPVENGYYLVGMDGSYLTGW
-41 RYEGGQLVSDDASS
+41 QQMGGKWY
-55 EEDGIALLSMDALPD
+55 LL
-70 GVTAQGIDVS
+70 
-80 EHQGRIDWDAVK
+80 
-92 ASGIDFAILRVGFGA
+92 GA
-107 PSFGGRVDY
+107 DSLMKTGWE
-116 QFNRNIS
+116 Q
-123 ECERLGIP
+123 E
-131 YGVYV
+131 
-136 YSYAF
+136 
-141 DNQQAADEASM
+141 
-152 VINCLSGHNP
+152 
-162 RLPVYYDLEDNSII
+162 
-176 ANGRQTG
+176 NG
-183 IALRAQVFCNRISAA
+183 
-198 GYEPGI
+198 
-204 YASLNWFNNILT
+204 
-216 DSVFKSSSWDHWI
+216 
-229 AQYNSQCDYTGNYS
+229 
-243 FWQYKSNG
+243 
-251 KVPGI
+251 
-256 NGNVDMN
+256 
-263 YAYVDVSLY
+263 
-272 HWQLIDST
+272 T
-280 WYYAASN
+280 WYYLQ
-287 GKAYTGWLFQSG
+287 G
-299 TWYWLEPDV
+299 D
-308 GGAMATGLHEC
+308 GAMV
-319 NGSLYWF
+319 
-326 NSSGAMATGWQ
+326 TGWQ

-392 ADTQAMADS
+392 GDTQAMADS

>member
-1 MNKHLKL
+1 MKDRNLWMKKEEKRTAPGLKRALKAVLGHKIVRLAGIAGVSLL
-8 FSALLVLMLFA
+8 FSA
-19 PVSMFVCPADAEAA
+19 SAA
-33 QTLVENSW
+33 QTVLADDAGVWQPVENGYYLVGMDGSYLTGW
-41 RYEGGQLVSDDASS
+41 QQMGGKWYLLGA
-55 EEDGIALLSMDALPD
+55 DGLMKT
-70 GVTAQGIDVS
+70 GWEQ
-80 EHQGRIDWDAVK
+80 E
-92 ASGIDFAILRVGFGA
+92 
-107 PSFGGRVDY
+107 
-116 QFNRNIS
+116 
-123 ECERLGIP
+123 
-131 YGVYV
+131 
-136 YSYAF
+136 
-141 DNQQAADEASM
+141 
-152 VINCLSGHNP
+152 
-162 RLPVYYDLEDNSII
+162 
-176 ANGRQTG
+176 NG
-183 IALRAQVFCNRISAA
+183 
-198 GYEPGI
+198 
-204 YASLNWFNNILT
+204 
-216 DSVFKSSSWDHWI
+216 
-229 AQYNSQCDYTGNYS
+229 
-243 FWQYKSNG
+243 
-251 KVPGI
+251 
-256 NGNVDMN
+256 
-263 YAYVDVSLY
+263 
-272 HWQLIDST
+272 T
-280 WYYAASN
+280 WYYLQ
-287 GKAYTGWLFQSG
+287 G
-299 TWYWLEPDV
+299 D
-308 GGAMATGLHEC
+308 
-319 NGSLYWF
+319 
-326 NSSGAMATGWQ
+326 GAMATGWQ

-358 KDETQYTINADG
+358 KDETQYTIDADG

-406 ADAFDGDEEEDY
+406 VDAFDGDEEEDY

>member
-1 MNKHLKL
+1 MKDRNLWMKKEEKRTAPGLKRALKAVLGHKIVRLAGIAGVSLL
-8 FSALLVLMLFA
+8 FSA
-19 PVSMFVCPADAEAA
+19 SAA
-33 QTLVENSW
+33 QTVLADDAGVWQPVENGYYLVGMDGSYLTGW
-41 RYEGGQLVSDDASS
+41 QQMGGKWYLLGA
-55 EEDGIALLSMDALPD
+55 DGLMKT
-70 GVTAQGIDVS
+70 GWEQ
-80 EHQGRIDWDAVK
+80 E
-92 ASGIDFAILRVGFGA
+92 
-107 PSFGGRVDY
+107 
-116 QFNRNIS
+116 
-123 ECERLGIP
+123 
-131 YGVYV
+131 
-136 YSYAF
+136 
-141 DNQQAADEASM
+141 
-152 VINCLSGHNP
+152 
-162 RLPVYYDLEDNSII
+162 
-176 ANGRQTG
+176 NG
-183 IALRAQVFCNRISAA
+183 
-198 GYEPGI
+198 
-204 YASLNWFNNILT
+204 
-216 DSVFKSSSWDHWI
+216 
-229 AQYNSQCDYTGNYS
+229 
-243 FWQYKSNG
+243 
-251 KVPGI
+251 
-256 NGNVDMN
+256 
-263 YAYVDVSLY
+263 
-272 HWQLIDST
+272 T
-280 WYYAASN
+280 WYYLQ
-287 GKAYTGWLFQSG
+287 G
-299 TWYWLEPDV
+299 D
-308 GGAMATGLHEC
+308 
-319 NGSLYWF
+319 
-326 NSSGAMATGWQ
+326 GAMATGWQ

-392 ADTQAMADS
+392 ADTQAMSDS

>member
-1 MNKHLKL
+1 MKDRNLWMKKEEKRTAPGLKRVLKAVLGHKIVRLAGIAGVSLL
-8 FSALLVLMLFA
+8 FSA
-19 PVSMFVCPADAEAA
+19 SAA
-33 QTLVENSW
+33 QTVLADDAGVWQPVENGYYLVGMDGSYLTGW
-41 RYEGGQLVSDDASS
+41 QQMGGKWYLLGA
-55 EEDGIALLSMDALPD
+55 DGLMKM
-70 GVTAQGIDVS
+70 GWEQ
-80 EHQGRIDWDAVK
+80 E
-92 ASGIDFAILRVGFGA
+92 
-107 PSFGGRVDY
+107 
-116 QFNRNIS
+116 
-123 ECERLGIP
+123 
-131 YGVYV
+131 
-136 YSYAF
+136 
-141 DNQQAADEASM
+141 
-152 VINCLSGHNP
+152 
-162 RLPVYYDLEDNSII
+162 
-176 ANGRQTG
+176 NG
-183 IALRAQVFCNRISAA
+183 
-198 GYEPGI
+198 
-204 YASLNWFNNILT
+204 
-216 DSVFKSSSWDHWI
+216 
-229 AQYNSQCDYTGNYS
+229 
-243 FWQYKSNG
+243 
-251 KVPGI
+251 
-256 NGNVDMN
+256 
-263 YAYVDVSLY
+263 
-272 HWQLIDST
+272 T
-280 WYYAASN
+280 WYYLQ
-287 GKAYTGWLFQSG
+287 G
-299 TWYWLEPDV
+299 D
-308 GGAMATGLHEC
+308 
-319 NGSLYWF
+319 
-326 NSSGAMATGWQ
+326 GAMATGWQ

-457 RIPDEGTLDDYL
+457 RIPYEGTLDDYL

>member
-1 MNKHLKL
+1 MKDRNLWMKKEEKRTAPGLKRALKAVLGHKIVRLAGIAGVSLL
-8 FSALLVLMLFA
+8 FSA
-19 PVSMFVCPADAEAA
+19 SAA
-33 QTLVENSW
+33 QTVLADDAGVWQPVENGYYLVGMDGSYLTGW
-41 RYEGGQLVSDDASS
+41 QQMGGKWYLLGA
-55 EEDGIALLSMDALPD
+55 DGLMKT
-70 GVTAQGIDVS
+70 GWEQ
-80 EHQGRIDWDAVK
+80 E
-92 ASGIDFAILRVGFGA
+92 
-107 PSFGGRVDY
+107 
-116 QFNRNIS
+116 
-123 ECERLGIP
+123 
-131 YGVYV
+131 
-136 YSYAF
+136 
-141 DNQQAADEASM
+141 
-152 VINCLSGHNP
+152 
-162 RLPVYYDLEDNSII
+162 
-176 ANGRQTG
+176 NG
-183 IALRAQVFCNRISAA
+183 
-198 GYEPGI
+198 
-204 YASLNWFNNILT
+204 
-216 DSVFKSSSWDHWI
+216 
-229 AQYNSQCDYTGNYS
+229 
-243 FWQYKSNG
+243 
-251 KVPGI
+251 
-256 NGNVDMN
+256 
-263 YAYVDVSLY
+263 
-272 HWQLIDST
+272 T
-280 WYYAASN
+280 WYYLQ
-287 GKAYTGWLFQSG
+287 G
-299 TWYWLEPDV
+299 D
-308 GGAMATGLHEC
+308 
-319 NGSLYWF
+319 
-326 NSSGAMATGWQ
+326 GAMATGWQ

-427 KDASFILNGKLQQ
+427 KDASFILNGQLQQ

>member
-1 MNKHLKL
+1 MKDRNLWMKKEEKRTAPGLKRALKAVLGHKIVRLAGIAGVSLL
-8 FSALLVLMLFA
+8 FSA
-19 PVSMFVCPADAEAA
+19 SAA
-33 QTLVENSW
+33 QTVLADDAGVWQPVENGYYLVGMDGSYLTGW
-41 RYEGGQLVSDDASS
+41 QQMGGKWYLLGA
-55 EEDGIALLSMDALPD
+55 DGLMKT
-70 GVTAQGIDVS
+70 GWEQ
-80 EHQGRIDWDAVK
+80 E
-92 ASGIDFAILRVGFGA
+92 
-107 PSFGGRVDY
+107 
-116 QFNRNIS
+116 
-123 ECERLGIP
+123 
-131 YGVYV
+131 
-136 YSYAF
+136 
-141 DNQQAADEASM
+141 
-152 VINCLSGHNP
+152 
-162 RLPVYYDLEDNSII
+162 
-176 ANGRQTG
+176 NG
-183 IALRAQVFCNRISAA
+183 
-198 GYEPGI
+198 
-204 YASLNWFNNILT
+204 
-216 DSVFKSSSWDHWI
+216 
-229 AQYNSQCDYTGNYS
+229 
-243 FWQYKSNG
+243 
-251 KVPGI
+251 
-256 NGNVDMN
+256 
-263 YAYVDVSLY
+263 
-272 HWQLIDST
+272 T
-280 WYYAASN
+280 WYYLQ
-287 GKAYTGWLFQSG
+287 G
-299 TWYWLEPDV
+299 D
-308 GGAMATGLHEC
+308 
-319 NGSLYWF
+319 
-326 NSSGAMATGWQ
+326 GAMATGWR

-524 QVGDKHY
+524 QAGDKHY

>member
-1 MNKHLKL
+1 MKDRNLWMKKEEKRTAPGLKGALKAVLGHKIVRLAGIAGVSLL
-8 FSALLVLMLFA
+8 FSA
-19 PVSMFVCPADAEAA
+19 SAA
-33 QTLVENSW
+33 QTVLADDAGVWQPVENGYYLVGMDGSYLTGW
-41 RYEGGQLVSDDASS
+41 QQMGGKWYLLGA
-55 EEDGIALLSMDALPD
+55 DGLMKT
-70 GVTAQGIDVS
+70 GWEQ
-80 EHQGRIDWDAVK
+80 E
-92 ASGIDFAILRVGFGA
+92 
-107 PSFGGRVDY
+107 
-116 QFNRNIS
+116 
-123 ECERLGIP
+123 
-131 YGVYV
+131 
-136 YSYAF
+136 
-141 DNQQAADEASM
+141 
-152 VINCLSGHNP
+152 
-162 RLPVYYDLEDNSII
+162 
-176 ANGRQTG
+176 NG
-183 IALRAQVFCNRISAA
+183 
-198 GYEPGI
+198 
-204 YASLNWFNNILT
+204 
-216 DSVFKSSSWDHWI
+216 
-229 AQYNSQCDYTGNYS
+229 
-243 FWQYKSNG
+243 
-251 KVPGI
+251 
-256 NGNVDMN
+256 
-263 YAYVDVSLY
+263 
-272 HWQLIDST
+272 T
-280 WYYAASN
+280 WYYLQ
-287 GKAYTGWLFQSG
+287 G
-299 TWYWLEPDV
+299 D
-308 GGAMATGLHEC
+308 
-319 NGSLYWF
+319 
-326 NSSGAMATGWQ
+326 GAMATGWQ

-351 MEGTTFT
+351 MEETTFT
-358 KDETQYTINADG
+358 KNETQYTINADG

-427 KDASFILNGKLQQ
+427 KDILNGKLQQ

>member
-1 MNKHLKL
+1 MKDRNLWMKKEEKRTAPGLKRALKAVLGHKIVRLAGIAGVSLL
-8 FSALLVLMLFA
+8 FSA
-19 PVSMFVCPADAEAA
+19 SAA
-33 QTLVENSW
+33 QTVLADDAGVWQPVENGYYLVGMDGYYLTGW
-41 RYEGGQLVSDDASS
+41 QQMGGKWYLLGA
-55 EEDGIALLSMDALPD
+55 DGLMKT
-70 GVTAQGIDVS
+70 G
-80 EHQGRIDWDAVK
+80 W
-92 ASGIDFAILRVGFGA
+92 
-107 PSFGGRVDY
+107 
-116 QFNRNIS
+116 
-123 ECERLGIP
+123 
-131 YGVYV
+131 
-136 YSYAF
+136 
-141 DNQQAADEASM
+141 QQE
-152 VINCLSGHNP
+152 
-162 RLPVYYDLEDNSII
+162 
-176 ANGRQTG
+176 NG
-183 IALRAQVFCNRISAA
+183 
-198 GYEPGI
+198 
-204 YASLNWFNNILT
+204 
-216 DSVFKSSSWDHWI
+216 
-229 AQYNSQCDYTGNYS
+229 
-243 FWQYKSNG
+243 
-251 KVPGI
+251 
-256 NGNVDMN
+256 
-263 YAYVDVSLY
+263 
-272 HWQLIDST
+272 T
-280 WYYAASN
+280 WYYLQ
-287 GKAYTGWLFQSG
+287 G
-299 TWYWLEPDV
+299 D
-308 GGAMATGLHEC
+308 GAMV
-319 NGSLYWF
+319 
-326 NSSGAMATGWQ
+326 TGWQ

-457 RIPDEGTLDDYL
+457 RIPYEGTLDDYL